1 MKFYHSHIIILFL
14 FIIILFSFLYKN
26 KITEGFQTSQFDSC
40 RSKGYSKEFCL
51 QTPSSAYGP
60 SSCLCEDG
68 QLGRFI
74 PGFGGKCVCF

>member
-1 MKFYHSHIIILFL
+1 MKFSRIIILLL
-14 FIIILFSFLYKN
+14 FIFVLFSIFSQK
-26 KITEGFQTSQFDSC
+26 KFTEGFQSSQFDSC

-68 QLGRFI
+68 KLGRFI
-74 PGFGGKCVCF
+74 PGFGGKCLCF